1 MKETA
6 LTLGDAF
13 NQADFI
19 VGGHGSRQVKVLQN
33 VLDQIDGELFSD
45 HYGNGPLIEE
55 FQQQMA
61 DVLGKESAV
70 FFPSGTMAQR
80 DCITDLV

>member
-1 MKETA
+1 MILKETA

-33 VLDQIDGELFSD
+33 VLDQIDGEVFSD
-45 HYGNGPLIEE
+45 HYGNGP
-55 FQQQMA
+55 
-61 DVLGKESAV
+61 
-70 FFPSGTMAQR
+70 TH
-80 DCITDLV
+80 